1 MRLKTDAFDRA
12 DVEGAVDSVSTP
24 QLPPIIR
31 SQPPI
36 FSMLEPTKALHRNN
50 DLLHIL
56 SSCDISQELRTSLLD
71 LSRFS
76 QALEYAFSRP
86 EVLLHPKAFDEDV
99 ISIQHDLLSIPGA
112 TESALA
118 TACRLGALI
127 YVKTLT
133 RDKPFSP
140 PTSNVV
146 VQKLKNSLTRVAG
159 EPGAAPLVLWL
170 YFMGG
175 IASQGQALRPWFT
188 KRLLEFVISPGELLT
203 WVSVKKALKKVLWI
217 ELIHEGP
224 CKQFWN
230 ETETAR
236 ALSIGQS

>member
-1 MRLKTDAFDRA
+1 M
-12 DVEGAVDSVSTP
+12 EGAVDSVSPP

-36 FSMLEPTKALHRNN
+36 FSMIQPIKALHLN

-56 SSCDISQELRTSLLD
+56 SSSDISQELRTTVLD

-86 EVLLHPKAFDEDV
+86 GVLLHPRAFDEDV
-99 ISIQHDLLSIPGA
+99 ISIQHNLLSVPGT

-140 PTSNVV
+140 STSNVV

-159 EPGAAPLVLWL
+159 EPRAAPLVLWL

-175 IASQGQALRPWFT
+175 IASRGLVLRPWFT
-188 KRLLEFVISPGELLT
+188 NKLLEFVLSPGELLT
-203 WVSVKKALKKVLWI
+203 WMSVKKALKKVLWI
-217 ELIHEGP
+217 ELIHEGS
-224 CKQFWN
+224 CKQLWD

-236 ALSIGQS
+236 ALSIGQN